1 MISPLILINYSFMP
15 IPQLR
20 SRRST
25 SWEKRPTIKNRHK
38 NKKNIIKKLLK
49 LGLFSAIGLL
59 VIFFILIF
67 WISRDLPKPNQLI
80 SREIAQSTKI
90 YDRTGENILYEI
102 SGEQRRTLVQL
113 KDLPNYVKQATI
125 AIEDK
130 NFYNHGGFSLWAM
143 FRTAITNVI
152 YSRSAG
158 GSTLTQQFI
167 KNAVLSPEKTI
178 TRKVKELVMAYR
190 LEKKFS
196 KDEILQM
203 YLNEIPY
210 GSNAYGVEAASQK
223 YFGKSAKEISLAEAA
238 LLAALPQSPSR
249 YSPYGP
255 NKDLLLGRKD
265 YILDLM
271 AEQGYISS
279 KESEAAKNQAII
291 FKGRDNNMTAPHFVM
306 YIKDILAEKYGEKM
320 VEQEGLKIY
329 TTLDLYKQKIAE
341 EVITERT
348 KNYPKNNGAN
358 NAALVSIDPKT
369 GQILA
374 IVGSRDYFNDE
385 IDGQVNVATRPR
397 QPGSSMK
404 PLVYSALFEKG
415 YTPDTI
421 LYDVVTNF
429 STNPAEPYEPH
440 NYNGQEYGPVK
451 IRQALAGS
459 LNIPAVKA
467 IYLADVNN
475 VIDLAENLGY
485 STLSARNRFGLA
497 LVLGGAEVKL
507 LEHTNAYSAFARDG
521 KLSPIVS
528 ILKIEDKNG
537 KIIEEYQP
545 AEKKVLSSQVAR
557 MINSILSDNNARTF
571 IFGEKNFLTLGD
583 RPVAAKTGTTNDYHD
598 AWAIGYTPSLVTGV
612 WVGNSDNKA
621 MKGKADG
628 SVLAAPIWH
637 DFMLK
642 VLGNTPVESF
652 KAPDDFKTN
661 KPILDGQLP
670 SQIVKIDTTT
680 GLLASSSTPPEST
693 EERLVTVNHCILYY
707 VDKNDPLGPPPS
719 NPENDPQ
726 FKLWETAVQKWAE
739 KNASS
744 SSSTLP
750 INYDELHKPENKPIV
765 KIISPLKNQT
775 ISVPSLEVLIE
786 ASAPRGI
793 SRVDYY
799 LNNNLWETKWGA
811 PSIFTKEINFL
822 SNGYQA
828 LSAKVCDDID
838 NCTTEVINFN
848 LLIKN
853 NPVNTGKNSLKL
865 LYPNNGLA
873 LNPIDFPI
881 TLKFQISKPKKAA
894 KLSVF
899 YRDYAT
905 GKTELIKEVTNLSE
919 ESFNISWDVA
929 PPSGTYSLLAS
940 LADWS
945 GETLKSNEAKV
956 TIGQ

>member
-1 MISPLILINYSFMP
+1 MP

-20 SRRST
+20 YRRSEAWKDKT
-25 SWEKRPTIKNRHK
+25 KKPRAKNG
-38 NKKNIIKKLLK
+38 KLLK
-49 LGLFSAIGLL
+49 RLWRLALISALALGLLGLGA
-59 VIFFILIF
+59 IF

-80 SREIAQSTKI
+80 NREVAQSTKI
-90 YDRTGENILYEI
+90 YDRTGENIIYEI
-102 SGEQRRTLVQL
+102 SGVQRRTLVQI
-113 KDLPNYVKQATI
+113 KDLPPYVAQSAI

-130 NFYNHGGFSLWAM
+130 NFYNHRGFSLWAM

-152 YSRSAG
+152 YRRSAG

-178 TRKVKELVMAYR
+178 TRKIKELVLAYR

-210 GSNAYGVEAASQK
+210 GSNAYGIEAASQK
-223 YFGKSAKEISLAEAA
+223 YFGKSAKDISLAEAA
-238 LLAALPQSPSR
+238 ALAALTQSPSR

-271 AEQGYISS
+271 LEQGYISNT
-279 KESEAAKNQAII
+279 ERDVAKTQEVV
-291 FKGRDNNMTAPHFVM
+291 FKGRDNNMTAPHFIM
-306 YIKDILAEKYGEKM
+306 YIKDILSEKYGEKTI
-320 VEQEGLKIY
+320 EQDGLKIY

-341 EVITERT
+341 EVIAERT

-358 NAALVSIDPKT
+358 NAALVALDPKT

-374 IVGSRDYFNDE
+374 MVGSRDYFNDE
-385 IDGQVNVATRPR
+385 IDGQVNVAVRPR

-404 PLVYSALFEKG
+404 PLVYAALFEKG
-415 YTPDTI
+415 YTPDTL

-440 NYNGQEYGPVK
+440 NYNGQEYGPIK

-467 IYLADVNN
+467 IYLAGINN
-475 VIDLAENLGY
+475 VIDLAENMGY
-485 STLSARNRFGLA
+485 STLSPRSRFGLA

-521 KLSPIVS
+521 KVSPVVS

-537 KIIEEYQP
+537 RVIEEYQT

-557 MINSILSDNNARTF
+557 MINSILSDNAARAF
-571 IFGEKNFLTLGD
+571 IFGEKNFLVLGN

-598 AWAIGYTPSLVTGV
+598 AWTIGYTPSLVTGV

-642 VLGNTPVESF
+642 VLGDTPFESF
-652 KAPDDFKTN
+652 KAPDDYKTG
-661 KPILDGQLP
+661 KPVLDGELS
-670 SQIVKIDTTT
+670 SQNILVDSTT
-680 GLLASSSTPPEST
+680 GLPASSSTPT
-693 EERLVTVNHCILYY
+693 ELLENRLLPVHHSILYY
-707 VDKNDPLGPPPS
+707 LDKDNPLGQAPS
-719 NPENDPQ
+719 KPENDPQ
-726 FKLWETAVQKWAE
+726 FSLWELGVQKWAE
-739 KNASS
+739 KNAST

-750 INYDELHKPENKPIV
+750 YGEFNKPENQPSL
-765 KIISPLKNQT
+765 KIISPLKNQ
-775 ISVPSLEVLIE
+775 SLNTPKLIVEIE

-793 SRVDYY
+793 SRVEYY
-799 LNNNLWETKWGA
+799 LNNNLWQTLWGA
-811 PSIFTKEINFL
+811 PTILDKELGFL
-822 SNGYQA
+822 NNGYQA
-828 LSAKVCDDID
+828 LKVRACDDVN
-838 NCTTEVINFN
+838 NCREETLDFN
-848 LLIKN
+848 LAIKD
-853 NPVNTGKNSLKL
+853 NPVSPGKNSIKIN
-865 LYPNNGLA
+865 YPSNGLA
-873 LNPIDFPI
+873 LSSIDFP
-881 TLKFQISKPKKAA
+881 LKLQLAVAKPERLARLSASFKGLDGAPSGSLKEAA
-894 KLSVF
+894 GSSS
-899 YRDYAT
+899 ASP
-905 GKTELIKEVTNLSE
+905 LIIWEG
-919 ESFNISWDVA
+919 A
-929 PPSGTYSLLAS
+929 PPAGSYLLSAN
-940 LADWS
+940 LFDWN
-945 GETLKSNEAKV
+945 GDIIKSNEVKV
-956 TIGQ
+956 IVGQ